1 MNLLDRK
8 VLLVGV
14 ENINKMTSIV
24 PFKFDNVQL
33 FSVTIDE
40 KVWTRAK
47 EVVRNALK
55 YQRDT
60 VHVIKDHCSY
70 ENYAHKWQLMK
81 SSATNDLLNWP
92 KDSRKDDYYINE
104 EGMNE
109 LVFTSQQDKAKA
121 FRKYCCNELFPKI
134 RKLLVDKMLEEKDTQ
149 LALLNDDL
157 TESEDLVR
165 QLEYNNTGLQGEIRA
180 KDEELAVLR
189 QRYVPILEEK
199 TTG

>member
-1 MNLLDRK
+1 
-8 VLLVGV
+8 
-14 ENINKMTSIV
+14 MTSIV

-33 FSVTIDE
+33 FSVTIND
-40 KVWTRAK
+40 KIWTRGK
-47 EVVRNALK
+47 EVVRDALK
-55 YQRDT
+55 YQKKTAD
-60 VHVIKDHCSY
+60 VIKDHCSP
-70 ENYAHKWQLMK
+70 ENYAHKYQLSK
-81 SSATNDLLNWP
+81 FPVAGNFINWP